1 MAFFQQGDSSLILL
15 PNMLLPI
22 LLCQEHQK
30 QRKVPYHQFID
41 YLPTFNMSHLPSSK
55 PVDLSTKK
63 AVNVDTFNS
72 NLKMEVDTPST
83 IPMPLPMSSIPPT
96 LTSSNPNPNPGVGS
110 SIFHPSYDNI
120 NAVGQPVLDL
130 HSALNNIHKSF
141 TIGSKLNNSM
151 MNGRSPSPPCQAIPT
166 GVWMSNFANAGNLG
180 HPLPPPLI
188 SNHGFNNPTNP
199 LPLTKSPPNLTAK
212 HPMCGGQSLM
222 GQYQVSKYNQLLQ
235 VLEEMNKD
243 VRPSYA
249 GSKSSAERLKR
260 GIAHARILVREALIE
275 AERHNRN

>member
-1 MAFFQQGDSSLILL
+1 
-15 PNMLLPI
+15 
-22 LLCQEHQK
+22 
-30 QRKVPYHQFID
+30 
-41 YLPTFNMSHLPSSK
+41 MSHSPSSK

-63 AVNVDTFNS
+63 AAVVDTFNS
-72 NLKMEVDTPST
+72 NLKMEVDVPST
-83 IPMPLPMSSIPPT
+83 IPMPLPMSIPPA
-96 LTSSNPNPNPGVGS
+96 LTSSNPNSNPGVGS

-141 TIGSKLNNSM
+141 TIGSKMNNSV
-151 MNGRSPSPPCQAIPT
+151 MNGRSPSPPCHAIPA

-180 HPLPPPLI
+180 PPHPPPLI
-188 SNHGFNNPTNP
+188 SNHGFNSPMIP
-199 LPLTKSPPNLTAK
+199 PPLTKSPPNLTAK
-212 HPMCGGQSLM
+212 HSLTGGQPLM

-275 AERHNRN
+275 AERNNRN